1 MGMIA
6 ALAGGV
12 GAARLLRGVTR
23 VVPERD
29 ITVVVNTGDDTVLHG
44 LHVSPDLDT
53 VTYSLAGVVN
63 PETGW
68 GLAGETWAVMDA
80 LERYG
85 GATWFRLGDRDL
97 ATHLY
102 RTQRLRDGA
111 PLSAITSEVATSW
124 GVGPRL
130 IPMSDDPVRTRV
142 TLAGDGGPGGRPEDT
157 AGPGGRP
164 EDTAGPGGRP
174 EDREV
179 EFQDYFVR
187 RRHAVEVE
195 AVRFEGA
202 ESARPAPGVLEA
214 IETATTVVVCPSN
227 PIVSIGP
234 ILAVPG
240 IEEAIARRRADTVAV
255 SPIVAG
261 AAIKGPADR
270 LLTELGHEAS
280 VVGVARLYAP
290 LVSTLVVDEADA
302 ALADRVEGEG
312 LRCVVAPAVMSSP
325 ELAVALAKVVLA
337 GGEAANDP

>member
-1 MGMIA
+1 MIA

-12 GAARLLRGVTR
+12 GAARLLGGLVRI
-23 VVPERD
+23 VPPSD
-29 ITVVVNTGDDTVLHG
+29 VTVVVNTGDDTVLHG

-68 GLAGETWAVMDA
+68 GLTGETWEAMAA

-85 GATWFRLGDRDL
+85 GKTWFRLGDRDL

-111 PLSAITSEVATSW
+111 SLSTITSEVAASW
-124 GVGPRL
+124 DVRPRL
-130 IPMSDDPVRTRV
+130 LPMSDDAVRTRV
-142 TLAGDGGPGGRPEDT
+142 TLADG
-157 AGPGGRP
+157 A
-164 EDTAGPGGRP
+164 
-174 EDREV
+174 EV

-187 RRHAVEVE
+187 RRHEVEVQ

-202 ESARPAPGVLEA
+202 ESAGPAPGVLEA
-214 IETATTVVVCPSN
+214 IETAATLIVCPSN

-240 IEEAIARRRADTVAV
+240 VEEAIARRRADTVAV

-261 AAIKGPADR
+261 AALKGPADR
-270 LLTELGHEAS
+270 LLRELGHEAS
-280 VVGVARLYAP
+280 VVGVARLYAR
-290 LVSTLVVDEADA
+290 LASTLVVDEADA
-302 ALADRVEGEG
+302 AVADRVEAEG
-312 LRCVVAPAVMSSP
+312 LRCVVTPSVMSSP
-325 ELAVALAKVVLA
+325 EAAAALAKVVLA
-337 GGEAANDP
+337 AAGR